1 MKALKIDV
9 VNKTITNININKE
22 NFSTEIYQLI
32 GNGCNTF
39 CCPIDFENGDCI
51 YADDESL
58 LHENIEGCFMLPDWN
73 YPIVGNAIILG
84 TDEEGDSI
92 DCKTNPSELL
102 ENVIWGN
109 KEATI
114 EYREKA
120 LNSMY
125 VINFDNNAE

>member
-9 VNKTITNININKE
+9 VNKTITSINIKKE
-22 NFSTEIYQLI
+22 NFSTEICQLI

-39 CCPIDFENGDCI
+39 CCPVDFENGDCI